1 MESCYELFTK
11 ITNNQEKMSY
21 GSAKTIVTS
30 QNNSVKMSKKEIYT
44 KQITLMLVV
53 VSKQKKPLIGNVITL
68 ISHNY

>member
-1 MESCYELFTK
+1 
-11 ITNNQEKMSY
+11 MSY